1 MVSEFLLAEELE
13 QESMGVEPL
22 PVGSVMP
29 AAELLQGASETPAE
43 ELLQESTVEEK

>member
-1 MVSEFLLAEELE
+1 VEELE
-13 QESMGVEPL
+13 QESMEVESL
-22 PVGSVMP
+22 PVGLVTP